1 MTPTLGL
8 QMILRNLGGIEPI
21 LFGQTQSTSWFQ
33 MILKPEV
40 LPFFVA
46 IVAIVC
52 GCTVGAVTAVTKLVI
67 AHRERMAKIQQG
79 IEPDRPADSSNTQ
92 TRR

>member
-1 MTPTLGL
+1 MTSTLGL
-8 QMILRNLGGIEPI
+8 PIILNNLGGIGPA
-21 LFGQTQSTSWFQ
+21 LLGQAQSSSWLQ

-40 LPFFVA
+40 LPFAVA

-52 GCTVGAVTAVTKLVI
+52 GCTVGAITAVTKLVI

-79 IEPDRPADSSNTQ
+79 IDPDRPKDKTGA
-92 TRR
+92 

>member
-8 QMILRNLGGIEPI
+8 QMIL
-21 LFGQTQSTSWFQ
+21 
-33 MILKPEV
+33 KPDV
-40 LPFFVA
+40 LPFVVG

-52 GCTVGAVTAVTKLVI
+52 GCTVGAITAVTKLVI

-79 IEPDRPADSSNTQ
+79 IDPDRPEKPPKV
-92 TRR
+92 